1 MYYCCICK
9 FLKELLSIVSFETWC
24 KGKDFYFYLP
34 NFFEVFF
41 RFIFFGSLF
50 RNDFRTF
57 AWIFQPHPSVSI
69 FPGSLTPLSSCHHR
83 ISLDCGCKS
92 TAVKHII
99 QMFFQLFCNYFLLFL
114 IVNDL
119 QMNFSPFF
127 WLDTKETKT
136 SLEICFTPSPFGRSS
151 LTSISLS
158 PFFISPSQILNSQSS
173 ILNSQ
178 KAGVFL
184 SFHAGFSAKDAGFF
198 PFYAYLSK
206 SNKRESI
213 SILVGFT
220 FDSRLSGLAFFY
232 YIPTIP

>member
-9 FLKELLSIVSFETWC
+9 FLKELFSIVSFETWC

-34 NFFEVFF
+34 NFFESFF
-41 RFIFFGSLF
+41 RFFFGSLF

-92 TAVKHII
+92 TAVKHIF
-99 QMFFQLFCNYFLLFL
+99 QMFSQLFYNYFLLSL

-119 QMNFSPFF
+119 QIHFSPFF

-136 SLEICFTPSPFGRSS
+136 QGYTTKATNSLRSTKIPVTRAPRS
-151 LTSISLS
+151 
-158 PFFISPSQILNSQSS
+158 
-173 ILNSQ
+173 
-178 KAGVFL
+178 
-184 SFHAGFSAKDAGFF
+184 
-198 PFYAYLSK
+198 
-206 SNKRESI
+206 
-213 SILVGFT
+213 
-220 FDSRLSGLAFFY
+220 DSRDFF
-232 YIPTIP
+232 TLHSKFALRLLR